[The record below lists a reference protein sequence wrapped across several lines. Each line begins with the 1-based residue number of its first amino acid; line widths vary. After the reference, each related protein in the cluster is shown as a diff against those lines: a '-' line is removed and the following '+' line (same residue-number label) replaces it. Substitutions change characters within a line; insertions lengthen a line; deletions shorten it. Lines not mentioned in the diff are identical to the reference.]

1 MGQYPPMHS
10 ILLHVLP
17 THTDIFLFLVLGEEI
32 IAGDD
37 LYGGSDRLLSQI
49 TPKSG
54 IVVKL
59 VLF

>member
-17 THTDIFLFLVLGEEI
+17 THTDIFFLVLGEEI